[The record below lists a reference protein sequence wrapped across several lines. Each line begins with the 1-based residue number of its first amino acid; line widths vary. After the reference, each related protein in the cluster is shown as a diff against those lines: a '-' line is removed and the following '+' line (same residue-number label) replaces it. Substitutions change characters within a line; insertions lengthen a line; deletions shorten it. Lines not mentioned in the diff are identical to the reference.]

1 MAVNL
6 KTAKASWGRFLC
18 GFSGVAVRVPWRGR
32 LTSALG
38 KDMPERL
45 LDQNES
51 LDHLIC
57 CGETLAQVVNVFGVV
72 IIEDIRVVVI
82 LDSVTN
88 VLQSFGDI
96 GAHLLNPIVASRP
109 LTSEAVMAQIR
120 AGTCASP
127 ETGGFGAF
135 PKKRPRCLHS

>member
-6 KTAKASWGRFLC
+6 KIAKASWGRFLC
-18 GFSGVAVRVPWRGR
+18 GFRGSLYGLPWRGR
-32 LTSALG
+32 LTSARG

-57 CGETLAQVVNVFGVV
+57 CGETLAQAVNVFGVV

-88 VLQSFGDI
+88 VVQSFGDI
-96 GAHLLNPIVASRP
+96 GAHLLNPIVASGP
-109 LTSEAVMAQIR
+109 LTSEAVMA
-120 AGTCASP
+120 
-127 ETGGFGAF
+127 
-135 PKKRPRCLHS
+135 